1 MSTRKRRWGA
11 ILLTVCMALSL
22 MTTGAHAAGE
32 EPSADFSA
40 HEVNV
45 EDPYPEGVTV
55 DLFDYW
61 LDMQTSPDNTKSKG
75 DDKQKGINKEHAL
88 KFLNDAQWGE
98 YNQWTRSEKPYT
110 GIVSSRLGKDGYPH
124 LNEEKTK
131 SSESLSYLFNGFDSQ
146 DEGEKKV
153 DGKAAYM
160 DVGGLLQRDQ
170 WGYYY
175 YDCKKKLLPASM

>member
-32 EPSADFSA
+32 ELLADFSA

-61 LDMQTSPDNTKSKG
+61 LTERDAVDVNKG
-75 DDKQKGINKEHAL
+75 SGKEVESKGINQNHAL
-88 KFLNDAQWGE
+88 KFRVDNAE
-98 YNQWTRSEKPYT
+98 VNHEINQWTKSSAPNT
-110 GIVSSRLGKDGYPH
+110 GIVNKQLGSDGYPK
-124 LNEEKTK
+124 LNQKKTGRE
-131 SSESLSYLFNGFDSQ
+131 ESLGYLFNGENSEYKEAF
-146 DEGEKKV
+146 
-153 DGKAAYM
+153 M
-160 DVGGLLQRDQ
+160 NVGGLLQRDEK
-170 WGYYY
+170 GYY
-175 YDCKKKLLPASM
+175 

>member
-61 LDMQTSPDNTKSKG
+61 LTERDAVDVNKG
-75 DDKQKGINKEHAL
+75 SGKEG
-88 KFLNDAQWGE
+88 N
-98 YNQWTRSEKPYT
+98 
-110 GIVSSRLGKDGYPH
+110 
-124 LNEEKTK
+124 
-131 SSESLSYLFNGFDSQ
+131 
-146 DEGEKKV
+146 
-153 DGKAAYM
+153 
-160 DVGGLLQRDQ
+160 
-170 WGYYY
+170 
-175 YDCKKKLLPASM
+175 

>member
-61 LDMQTSPDNTKSKG
+61 LEDQNSPDSQRMKGGDSGKYKNMGISSYITLNNPVRKSLLSISSTNNISLAFSY
-75 DDKQKGINKEHAL
+75 GI
-88 KFLNDAQWGE
+88 
-98 YNQWTRSEKPYT
+98 S
-110 GIVSSRLGKDGYPH
+110 
-124 LNEEKTK
+124 
-131 SSESLSYLFNGFDSQ
+131 
-146 DEGEKKV
+146 
-153 DGKAAYM
+153 
-160 DVGGLLQRDQ
+160 
-170 WGYYY
+170 
-175 YDCKKKLLPASM
+175 

>member
-61 LDMQTSPDNTKSKG
+61 LEDQNSPDSQRMKG
-75 DDKQKGINKEHAL
+75 GDSGKYKNMGINQNHAL
-88 KFLNDAQWGE
+88 KFLNDATWGT
-98 YNQWTRSEKPYT
+98 YNQWTGNEGPYT
-110 GIVSSRLGKDGYPH
+110 GIVSSLLGEDGYPH
-124 LNEEKTK
+124 LNEEKIE
-131 SSESLSYLFNGFDSQ
+131 SGESLSYLFNGI
-146 DEGEKKV
+146 
-153 DGKAAYM
+153 
-160 DVGGLLQRDQ
+160 
-170 WGYYY
+170 
-175 YDCKKKLLPASM
+175 